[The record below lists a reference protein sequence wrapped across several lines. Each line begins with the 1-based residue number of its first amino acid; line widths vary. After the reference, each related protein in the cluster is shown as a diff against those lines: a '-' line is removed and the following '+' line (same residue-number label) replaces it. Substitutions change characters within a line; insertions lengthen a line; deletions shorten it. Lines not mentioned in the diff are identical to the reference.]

1 MVPQQL
7 AATMKVHIHVRAMKV
22 CMEMAVYASANLV
35 SMVKVSRALIKM
47 SVHRQGIYVIRELLV
62 LIFLDHISALAI
74 EDILKMAQ
82 NEKVSKLYKEFS
94 YLTRN
99 ITPLIFR
106 VFRKVKYHISQLCLL
121 LSYSLFG
128 EKACVAY

>member
-1 MVPQQL
+1 MTVVPQQL
-7 AATMKVHIHVRAMKV
+7 AATMKVHIHVCAMKV

-62 LIFLDHISALAI
+62 PIFLDHISALAI

-82 NEKVSKLYKEFS
+82 NEKVSKLY
-94 YLTRN
+94 
-99 ITPLIFR
+99 
-106 VFRKVKYHISQLCLL
+106 
-121 LSYSLFG
+121 
-128 EKACVAY
+128 

>member
-1 MVPQQL
+1 MTVVLQQL

-74 EDILKMAQ
+74 EDILKMGQ
-82 NEKVSKLYKEFS
+82 NEKVSKPY
-94 YLTRN
+94 
-99 ITPLIFR
+99 
-106 VFRKVKYHISQLCLL
+106 
-121 LSYSLFG
+121 
-128 EKACVAY
+128 

>member
-1 MVPQQL
+1 MTEVPQEL
-7 AATMKVHIHVRAMKV
+7 AATMKVHIHVHAMEV

-35 SMVKVSRALIKM
+35 SMVKVSSALVKM
-47 SVHRQGIYVIRELLV
+47 SVHRQGTYVIRELLV
-62 LIFLDHISALAI
+62 LIFLDRIG
-74 EDILKMAQ
+74 
-82 NEKVSKLYKEFS
+82 EFS

-106 VFRKVKYHISQLCLL
+106 VFRQVKYHISQLCLI

-128 EKACVAY
+128 GKACVAY

>member
-1 MVPQQL
+1 MTVVPQQL

-62 LIFLDHISALAI
+62 PIFFGSYKCPCNRGYL
-74 EDILKMAQ
+74 EDGTK
-82 NEKVSKLYKEFS
+82 
-94 YLTRN
+94 
-99 ITPLIFR
+99 
-106 VFRKVKYHISQLCLL
+106 
-121 LSYSLFG
+121 
-128 EKACVAY
+128 